1 MNDITVM
8 WRYKSMELLNRI
20 SQNYENK
27 INLFNKR

>member
-8 WRYKSMELLNRI
+8 WRYKVVELLNRI
-20 SQNYENK
+20 SRNYENK

>member
-1 MNDITVM
+1 MNNIIVM
-8 WRYKSMELLNRI
+8 WRYKLVELLNRI